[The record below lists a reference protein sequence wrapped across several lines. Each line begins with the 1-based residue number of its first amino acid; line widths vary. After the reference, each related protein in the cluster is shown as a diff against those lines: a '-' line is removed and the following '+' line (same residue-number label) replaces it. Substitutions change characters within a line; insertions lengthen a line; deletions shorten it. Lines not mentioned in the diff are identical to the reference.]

1 MARVRLIAYS
11 RPAIGSPDP
20 RRLPLLGFKIS
31 VGKLNDNPL
40 EYYLSE
46 KYPDDKV
53 NRIILSAIEFPS
65 ILEHVTFTFII
76 EDISRVCS
84 HQLVRHRL
92 VSFTQESQR
101 YSESYMRKVIRR
113 IINDLKDK
121 DLYRMYNEGRYSSII
136 ETFLKKTVNKKKED
150 DYDYAECKCLNEYY
164 CKVLLDAVKEAFI
177 IPEPIGRIDDICL
190 ARDLL
195 LSIKKYY
202 DLIEK
207 GAKYEDARFILPQAI
222 KTRLLATLNLRE
234 LLHIAC
240 LRLSLKAQWE
250 IREVVS
256 KMINEVNNIVPEIH
270 KLIEGYCKKYGVR

>member
-1 MARVRLIAYS
+1 MAKVRLIAYNK
-11 RPAIGSPDP
+11 PIIGPGDP
-20 RRLPLLGFKIS
+20 RRLPLLGFKVS
-31 VGKLNDNPL
+31 VGKLHDNSI

-46 KYPDDKV
+46 EYSEDKAK
-53 NRIILSAIEFPS
+53 RIILSAIEFPS
-65 ILEHVTFTFII
+65 ILEHVTFTFVI

-101 YSESYMRKVIRR
+101 YSESYMRRVIRR
-113 IINDLKDK
+113 IIDNLEDES
-121 DLYRMYNEGRYSSII
+121 LYKMYDEGKYSSII
-136 ETFLKKTVNKKKED
+136 EIFLEKTVSVEKED
-150 DYDYAECKCLNEYY
+150 DYYSMKCSCLNEYY
-164 CKVLLDAVKEAFI
+164 CGILLGAVKEAFV
-177 IPEPIGRIDDICL
+177 IPETIARIDSICL

-202 DLIEK
+202 ELIEK

-240 LRLSLKAQWE
+240 LRLSPKAQWE
-250 IREVVS
+250 IREVVG
-256 KMINEVNNIVPEIH
+256 KMVDEVSNVVPEIH
-270 KLIEGYCKKYGVR
+270 KLVEKYCEKYGVR